1 MKQPLQDGFTL
12 QELVRETLSR
22 INSKYLTH
30 NLGRSKDGM
39 RLLERVWQMEFY
51 RAIYSCL
58 PDEMHVSPDVGRIFA
73 TDGVVD
79 FYISE
84 PQWAIEL
91 LIDGGKYSSIPIK
104 SYIILDIRETK
115 TVVKA
120 YPNTWHI
127 TPNADFTTFNIQDG
141 SNSFDITTRDGYP
154 YSSSLRISAQEDE
167 AKKFEM
173 SNLKRRRNNNG
184 DIKEERQKRKKIHDV
199 VEDLEKLVNSLTKRE
214 KYLRERCA
222 FKEADEVRQK
232 LDRASN
238 DLAKILY
245 NVMGNLHWNHDRDSS
260 SQISGGSIKQ
270 KIRDCDSSESRK

>member
-12 QELVRETLSR
+12 QELVREALSR

-51 RAIYSCL
+51 RAIYNCL
-58 PDEMHVSPDVGRIFA
+58 PNEMHISPDVGRIFA

-91 LIDGGKYSSIPIK
+91 LIDGKDMKRHHERFQDGGKYSSIPIK

-115 TVVKA
+115 TTVKA

-141 SNSFDITTRDGYP
+141 PNSFNITTRDGYP
-154 YSSSLRISAQEDE
+154 YSSNFRISAQDE
-167 AKKFEM
+167 AMKFEM

-184 DIKEERQKRKKIHDV
+184 DIKEERQKRQKIHDV

-214 KYLRERCA
+214 KHLRERGA
-222 FKEADEVRQK
+222 FKEADKVRQK
-232 LDRASN
+232 LNRASN

-245 NVMGNLHWNHDRDSS
+245 NANLHWNHDRDSS
-260 SQISGGSIKQ
+260 S
-270 KIRDCDSSESRK
+270 SESRRKCIIL